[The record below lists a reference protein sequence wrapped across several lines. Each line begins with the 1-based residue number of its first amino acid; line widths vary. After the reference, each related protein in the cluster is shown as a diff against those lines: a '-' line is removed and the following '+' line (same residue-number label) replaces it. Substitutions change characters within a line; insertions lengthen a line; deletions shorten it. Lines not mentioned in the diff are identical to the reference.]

1 MDNMKEHY
9 IIDGYNCIYAWKE
22 FQPLMNDW
30 DAARDKLIDILMEYG
45 AYEKFLMT
53 VVFDAW
59 KVENEDR
66 IDEVRIYSD
75 IFEVIYTAFEE
86 TADSRIERLAYECVR
101 KNQEVHV
108 VSSDSVVESMILG
121 AGAYRH
127 PAREFRR
134 MVKRTKQQLRDK
146 YLSNVTLP
154 LIRHE
159 VSDKLDADTLELL
172 EKLRRK

>member
-1 MDNMKEHY
+1 
-9 IIDGYNCIYAWKE
+9 
-22 FQPLMNDW
+22 MNDW

-53 VVFDAW
+53 IVFDAW

-66 IDEVRIYSD
+66 IDEIRAYSD

-86 TADSRIERLAYECVR
+86 TADSRIERLAYEYVR

-108 VSSDSVVESMILG
+108 VSSDAVVESMILG

-134 MVKRTKQQLRDK
+134 MVNRTKQQLRDK